1 MIRLSLRRLL
11 SDKRRTVGTGLAI
24 VLGVAF
30 LCATLVL
37 SDTMRTGFAG
47 LFGEANAG
55 IDLAVRNETG
65 FGEQGSEL
73 FLRGTTEEAVA
84 ARVAAV
90 PGVAAVAAEVE
101 GVAQIV
107 GTDGD
112 AIGGGGPPTVGAA
125 WIDDPELN
133 PFVIREGRA
142 PAGPGEV
149 VIDAGSASTG
159 RITLGDRVELRVP
172 EVVRAEVVGIVGFG
186 DRDAMAGATFAGV
199 DHDTA
204 QAWFTGPGQLTSVL
218 VRAEDGVDAAA
229 LRNAV
234 AAAAGGLGCFRRR

>member
-73 FLRGTTEEAVA
+73 FLRGTTDEAVA

-90 PGVAAVAAEVE
+90 PGVAARAPP
-101 GVAQIV
+101 G
-107 GTDGD
+107 
-112 AIGGGGPPTVGAA
+112 GGGGPNQGGAR
-125 WIDDPELN
+125 P
-133 PFVIREGRA
+133 PQRRRGPPRRGGGR
-142 PAGPGEV
+142 GPDRGV
-149 VIDAGSASTG
+149 RRRRHRRRWPPDGGS
-159 RITLGDRVELRVP
+159 
-172 EVVRAEVVGIVGFG
+172 
-186 DRDAMAGATFAGV
+186 GV
-199 DHDTA
+199 DR
-204 QAWFTGPGQLTSVL
+204 GP
-218 VRAEDGVDAAA
+218 
-229 LRNAV
+229 
-234 AAAAGGLGCFRRR
+234 